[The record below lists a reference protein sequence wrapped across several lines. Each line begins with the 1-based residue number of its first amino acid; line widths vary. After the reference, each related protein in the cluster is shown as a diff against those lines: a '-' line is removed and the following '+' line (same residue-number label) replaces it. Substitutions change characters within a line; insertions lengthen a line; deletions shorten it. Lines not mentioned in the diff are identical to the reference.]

1 MRHSLIALLMV
12 LGSLDGAHAQTV
24 AEVASKWG
32 LLGTW
37 QINCSA
43 PVSQSNAA
51 ITYLVT
57 GGKLQMQRDFGGD
70 KNAGNDTNTIVA
82 ASRKPDGALEYTT
95 VFPSLGQTRQQT
107 DIKGSDGRRR
117 AVSNRNVDTNEY
129 TIKDGKLA
137 HNGTTSLWQTRCR

>member
-1 MRHSLIALLMV
+1 MQHSLIALLIF
-12 LGSLDGAHAQTV
+12 LGSLGAAQAQTV

-37 QINCSA
+37 QIDCRA
-43 PVSQSNAA
+43 PVSRSNGA

-82 ASRKPDGALEYTT
+82 AARKPDGTLEYTT

-107 DIKGSDGRRR
+107 DTKGSDGRRR
-117 AVSNRNVDTNEY
+117 ALSNRNVDTNEY
-129 TIKDGKLA
+129 TIKDGKLVS
-137 HNGTTSLWQTRCR
+137 NGTDSLWQTRCR